1 MMNMD
6 TVAWAAHLLSSIGA
20 MNWGLVAFFN
30 CNCVEYLLKLV
41 RLNALA
47 KVVYGLI
54 ALSGLYVFLQLFMG

>member
-1 MMNMD
+1 MMDMMN
-6 TVAWAAHLLSSIGA
+6 VAFVAKLLSSIGA

-54 ALSGLYVFLQLFMG
+54 ALSGLYVFLNLFM